1 MSADIHPVILCGGSG
16 TRLWPMSRS
25 LNPKQFLPLVTSATL
40 LQETAVRL
48 RGGRYAQPMF
58 ICNEEHRF
66 VVAEQS
72 RQADI
77 TPSEIVLEPVGRN
90 TAPAAAVAALK
101 LSDPEAMILL
111 LPSDHVIGDLQEFH
125 TAVEKA
131 AQAARRGALVTFGI
145 PPTAPH
151 TGYGYIL
158 KGACLEG
165 VEGCF
170 SVERFVEK
178 PDAETARTYL
188 DAGGYLWN
196 SGMFMFTAAAYLDE
210 LERLHSGMLAACR
223 RAVAKGQKQ
232 PDFFRLSQA
241 AYAEVPSLS
250 IDYAIMERTDAA
262 VVVPADLGWSDVGSW
277 AALWELGD
285 KDASGNVVSGDVIER
300 QSGNC
305 YLRSGG
311 PLVAAIGLKD
321 TVVVAT
327 ADAVLVLAKD
337 KAEEVKSITD
347 FLISEQRPEC
357 ASHLTVYRPWG
368 SFRTLKVSDRFLIKH
383 ITLNPGARLSLQ
395 RHRHRAEHW
404 VVVGGRAK
412 ITRGEETFELGEDQS
427 TYIPIGIKHR
437 LENPS
442 ADKLHI
448 VEIQSGTTLD
458 ENDIE
463 RFEDVYGRV

>member
-1 MSADIHPVILCGGSG
+1 
-16 TRLWPMSRS
+16 MSRS

-395 RHRHRAEHW
+395 RHRHRQIRCRLGYRIRH
-404 VVVGGRAK
+404 RRRLQRQRP
-412 ITRGEETFELGEDQS
+412 TRLRQ
-427 TYIPIGIKHR
+427 R
-437 LENPS
+437 LS
-442 ADKLHI
+442 LH
-448 VEIQSGTTLD
+448 G
-458 ENDIE
+458 
-463 RFEDVYGRV
+463 

>member
-1 MSADIHPVILCGGSG
+1 
-16 TRLWPMSRS
+16 MSRS

-337 KAEEVKSITD
+337 MAEEVKSVTD
-347 FLISEQRPEC
+347 FLVSEQRPEC

-383 ITLNPGARLSLQ
+383 ITLDPGAQLSLQ
-395 RHRHRAEHW
+395 KHHHRAEHW
-404 VVVGGRAK
+404 VVVGGKAK
-412 ITRGEETFELGEDQS
+412 ITRGGETFELGEDQS
-427 TYIPIGIKHR
+427 TYIPIGVKHR

-442 ADKLHI
+442 ADELHI
-448 VEIQSGTTLD
+448 IEIQSGTTLSED
-458 ENDIE
+458 DIE
-463 RFEDVYGRV
+463 RFEDIYGRI